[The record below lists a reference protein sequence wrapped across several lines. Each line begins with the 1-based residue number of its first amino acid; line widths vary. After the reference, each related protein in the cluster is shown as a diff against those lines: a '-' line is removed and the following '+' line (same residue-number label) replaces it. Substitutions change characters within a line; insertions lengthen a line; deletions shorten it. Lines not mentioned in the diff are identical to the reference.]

1 MRQSVAGIFKR
12 DNLYLIGKRKLG
24 GSVGGLWEFPGGK
37 VRQNENHDQA
47 LKREYLEELGIN
59 INVKDFIVQKDFFH
73 KNEQFNLYAYYIDSN
88 IGPFLKN
95 EHSDFKWL
103 TKNEIYKLGSNLV
116 ESDRLLLEYI

>member
-1 MRQSVAGIFKR
+1 MKESVAGIFKR
-12 DNLYLIGKRKLG
+12 NNLYLIGKRKLG

-37 VRQNENHDQA
+37 VRTNESHNDA
-47 LKREYLEELGIN
+47 LRREYLEELGIE
-59 INVKDFIVQKDFFH
+59 IDVKKFIIQKDFYH
-73 KNEQFNLYAYYIDSN
+73 KDELFNLYAYYIDSN

-103 TKNEIYKLGSNLV
+103 TKDEIYKLGSNLV

>member
-1 MRQSVAGIFKR
+1 MRDSVAGIFKR
-12 DNLYLIGKRKLG
+12 ENYYLIGKRKPG

-37 VRQNENHDQA
+37 VRHDESHEQA
-47 LKREYLEELGIN
+47 LKREYLEELGIDIEVN
-59 INVKDFIVQKDFFH
+59 NFITKKEFKH
-73 KNEQFNLYAYYIDSN
+73 KTQLYNLYAYYIDSD

-103 TKNEIYKLGSNLV
+103 TKGEIYKLGSNLV